1 MSLGSIYK
9 SNIEIESRKAEI
21 KKRDK
26 KRKSPKQN
34 RKEILKYLK
43 TKQK

>member
-9 SNIEIESRKAEI
+9 SEKEIKERKAEI

-26 KRKSPKQN
+26 KRKSPEQN
-34 RKEILKYLK
+34 KKEILKYLK

>member
-9 SNIEIESRKAEI
+9 IEKEIKERKAEI

-26 KRKSPKQN
+26 KRKSPEQN
-34 RKEILKYLK
+34 KKEILKYLK

>member
-9 SNIEIESRKAEI
+9 SNEEIEERKAEI
-21 KKRDK
+21 KKREK
-26 KRKSPKQN
+26 KRKSPEQN
-34 RKEILKYLK
+34 KKEMLKYLK